1 MARGLRGCRVLAR
14 LEAVVGVA
22 AGSMLGGVVVL
33 IVLAGLGVFGAT
45 ANLGGSEA
53 AAGASNL
60 YSTEDAGGV
69 GDDYGSYD
77 DGYGYEGSSEASS
90 TTYEIE
96 QAWLDGV
103 MVGYV
108 DFGTDTPLDDS
119 GRVLLAPI
127 WAFVSGFDDDG
138 APRMIE
144 DHLTMLD
151 VVPGD
156 AGYSDLWDV
165 QFVVVPAGV
174 DSESI
179 HSLADLQAS
188 GLPVVPSGMLVN
200 CPIVPGDATA
210 ESGHVVH
217 ATWYR
222 EEMTHYFDMGL
233 STMTPGDAYVF
244 VAGLDESGEPT
255 EVVGAPVLSGDLE
268 GDFWRLHYV
277 VADGSYGA
285 NSIRSV
291 AELDASGLTVTST
304 ELLVNWPVVE

>member
-1 MARGLRGCRVLAR
+1 
-14 LEAVVGVA
+14 
-22 AGSMLGGVVVL
+22 MLGGVVVL
-33 IVLAGLGVFGAT
+33 IVLAGLGAFGAT

-60 YSTEDAGGV
+60 YAVGDATGAGDAGGSE
-69 GDDYGSYD
+69 GDADSSHDYVHANGT
-77 DGYGYEGSSEASS
+77 GVSSEAAS
-90 TTYEIE
+90 TRYEIE

-103 MVGYV
+103 VVGYV
-108 DFGTDTPLDDS
+108 DFGTDTPLDAS
-119 GRVLLAPI
+119 GQVGVAPI

-138 APRMIE
+138 TPRMIE
-144 DHLTMLD
+144 GHRTMLD
-151 VVPGD
+151 VVPGE

-165 QFVVVPAGV
+165 QFVVVPAGA

-200 CPIVPGDATA
+200 CPIVPPEATV
-210 ESGHVVH
+210 ESGHPIH
-217 ATWYR
+217 MTWYR
-222 EEMTHYFDMGL
+222 EETTHYFDMGL
-233 STMTPGDAYVF
+233 STTTPGDAYVF

-277 VADGSYGA
+277 VADGTTGA

-291 AELDASGLTVTST
+291 AELEASGLAVTST
-304 ELLVNWPVVE
+304 ELLVNWPVVEASSTR